1 MTRLRSWLPTI
12 YLIIHFIRENGGAW
26 KRLCQE
32 VLNMAV
38 TLAVIAGFFLVS
50 TVLMGDVPLD

>member
-1 MTRLRSWLPTI
+1 MIPFKRLAAD
-12 YLIIHFIRENGGAW
+12 IRENGGAW

-38 TLAVIAGFFLVS
+38 TLAVIAGFFLVC
-50 TVLMGDVPLD
+50 TFLMGDVPLD

>member
-1 MTRLRSWLPTI
+1 MMDCFRKLASD
-12 YLIIHFIRENGGAW
+12 IRENRGAW

-38 TLAVIAGFFLVS
+38 TLAVIAGFFLV
-50 TVLMGDVPLD
+50 TVLMDDVPLD

>member
-1 MTRLRSWLPTI
+1 MMDCFRKLAAD
-12 YLIIHFIRENGGAW
+12 IRENGGAW
-26 KRLCQE
+26 KRLCAE

-38 TLAVIAGFFLVS
+38 TLAVIAGFFLVG

>member
-1 MTRLRSWLPTI
+1 MMDCFRKLAAD
-12 YLIIHFIRENGGAW
+12 IRENGGAW